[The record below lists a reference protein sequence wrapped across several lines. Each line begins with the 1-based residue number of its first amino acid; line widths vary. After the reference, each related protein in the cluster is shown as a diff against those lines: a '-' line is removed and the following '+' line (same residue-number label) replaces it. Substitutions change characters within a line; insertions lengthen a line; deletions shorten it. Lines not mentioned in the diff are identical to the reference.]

1 MAVGPSGYI
10 VFFFCFAQRASG
22 AVGLRCQVHLLDFP
36 NIVIKGSEL
45 SLPFQA

>member
-10 VFFFCFAQRASG
+10 VFSFCFERASG
-22 AVGLRCQVHLLDFP
+22 AVGVRCQVHLLDFP